1 MVSFSTAFKANA
13 AVAALFCLPNL
24 IVGNDEM
31 VKVFSSGTATNNPML
46 NHILCIDWIKNV
58 QWAVCCLGLA
68 SCSDTKTQKTCA
80 LSFMGMMSA
89 ALFTLVKFPPSG
101 TFELPPPVAIY
112 MGVTFPLYTLAIMGA
127 GKSKKA

>member
-1 MVSFSTAFKANA
+1 
-13 AVAALFCLPNL
+13 
-24 IVGNDEM
+24 
-31 VKVFSSGTATNNPML
+31 ML
-46 NHILCIDWIKNV
+46 NHILCIDWVKNV

-68 SCSDTKTQKTCA
+68 SCSDTKTQKTGA

-89 ALFTLVKFPPSG
+89 ALFILVKFPPSG

-127 GKSKKA
+127 DKSKKA